1 MSNVTLNSFPTETR
15 IAGLELLV
23 QLVLTS
29 LPKNQKEKLVID
41 ALEIMKVIK
50 MSPDDVRIDG
60 LEDYLADVLER
71 AISV

>member
-1 MSNVTLNSFPTETR
+1 MSNVTLNSFPAETR

-23 QLVLTS
+23 QLVLSS

-60 LEDYLADVLER
+60 LEDYLADILER
-71 AISV
+71 AISI